1 MATSYINVFGDL
13 RLETRGE
20 QFLNRLFVSGTR
32 SIQQLSFSRAEQ
44 KAFYRLLS
52 SDKVSEKKLIE
63 EVRGRCGNSAKG
75 KLVLAIQ
82 DSSDINLF
90 KHRNRIDLTTGVG
103 RIGSHDFNQ
112 IGFNIH
118 PSVVIDALNG
128 FPLGFSDIRIWNR
141 SMEKQDKN
149 DRDYKKLPISDKE
162 SYKWIET
169 SQRTKECLKDAE
181 AIVIVQDREGD
192 IFEQFETIPDQ
203 KTYLLVRSRENRI
216 LYDGSKLWDTLSN
229 APLAGT
235 YTISID
241 SDSHSQEAARQA
253 EIEVRYIKTAI
264 KPPVKNKNS
273 NPQILYAIEA
283 REINSIAKEP
293 LLWRLLTTWP
303 ITDFDV
309 AHMVIQWYTCR
320 WLIEEI
326 FRLLKKEGFDIEG
339 SELESGWAIRK
350 LCVMILDTVLKLTQM
365 HIAYNSG
372 EEINI
377 GTELCFS
384 SEETE
389 CLTAMNV
396 KAEGKTVALK
406 NPFPQ
411 NSLKWAV
418 WVIARTG
425 GWKGYK
431 SQRKPGMTTLMIGL
445 GKFYNI
451 FDGWSIQ
458 KDVGTR

>member
-118 PSVVIDALNG
+118 SSVVIDALNG

-169 SQRTKECLKDAE
+169 SQR
-181 AIVIVQDREGD
+181 
-192 IFEQFETIPDQ
+192 
-203 KTYLLVRSRENRI
+203 
-216 LYDGSKLWDTLSN
+216 
-229 APLAGT
+229 
-235 YTISID
+235 
-241 SDSHSQEAARQA
+241 
-253 EIEVRYIKTAI
+253 
-264 KPPVKNKNS
+264 
-273 NPQILYAIEA
+273 
-283 REINSIAKEP
+283 
-293 LLWRLLTTWP
+293 
-303 ITDFDV
+303 
-309 AHMVIQWYTCR
+309 
-320 WLIEEI
+320 
-326 FRLLKKEGFDIEG
+326 
-339 SELESGWAIRK
+339 
-350 LCVMILDTVLKLTQM
+350 
-365 HIAYNSG
+365 
-372 EEINI
+372 
-377 GTELCFS
+377 
-384 SEETE
+384 
-389 CLTAMNV
+389 
-396 KAEGKTVALK
+396 
-406 NPFPQ
+406 
-411 NSLKWAV
+411 
-418 WVIARTG
+418 
-425 GWKGYK
+425 
-431 SQRKPGMTTLMIGL
+431 
-445 GKFYNI
+445 
-451 FDGWSIQ
+451 
-458 KDVGTR
+458 